1 MESRA
6 QINQKEDSAKDVN
19 FFNGRDYKARC
30 RIAAIGRQN
39 KGIIEAFFVILLSTV
54 YNFAAMIMMPSSKQD
69 ENRLEADDLPVEAEL
84 VLDPED
90 KGAVSEDV
98 AESGD
103 GSRAESAEAT
113 ALVPSTALGRYLVEI
128 RRYPFLSKEEEVQL
142 FHEYQVMGSRDAA
155 VKLILSNLRVSV
167 AIASEYGHTGAD
179 QMDLI
184 QEGNVGLMQA
194 IKKFDVSRN
203 VRFYAYAAWWVR
215 AYILRYL
222 LQSHRL
228 VKIGTTQE
236 QRKLFYNLKKEKA
249 KLEREGFVPDAKLLA
264 DRLQVRERDVLEM
277 DQRLGSWE
285 LSLDQPISK
294 DKEEGTFLDFLPAP
308 TPRVDDTIAKKELML
323 LFRKKLGEFSKTL
336 DERDEEILRNRLLSE
351 TPLTLEEIGRKYS
364 ITKERSRQLEARIIK
379 RLRQFMKAELK
390 DFDALRN

>member
-1 MESRA
+1 MTA
-6 QINQKEDSAKDVN
+6 GKN
-19 FFNGRDYKARC
+19 
-30 RIAAIGRQN
+30 
-39 KGIIEAFFVILLSTV
+39 L
-54 YNFAAMIMMPSSKQD
+54 MSSSHQD
-69 ENRLEADDLPVEAEL
+69 ENLSGRHRGRPLQEEERSSPVEAEL
-84 VLDPED
+84 VVAPEEEDDP
-90 KGAVSEDV
+90 SEYTGLV
-98 AESGD
+98 PT
-103 GSRAESAEAT
+103 T
-113 ALVPSTALGRYLVEI
+113 ALDRYLVEV
-128 RRYPFLSKEEEVQL
+128 RRYPFLSKEEELQL
-142 FHEYQVMGSRDAA
+142 FHEYRMTGSRDAA

-167 AIASEYGHTGAD
+167 AIAKEYAHTGAD

-194 IKKFDVSRN
+194 MKKFDVSRN

-249 KLEREGFVPDAKLLA
+249 KLEREGFVPDAKLIA

-294 DKEEGTFLDFLPAP
+294 DQEDGTFMDLLPAP
-308 TPRVDDTIAKKELML
+308 APRVDEALAQKELKL

-336 DERDEEILRNRLLSE
+336 DERDEDILRNRLLSE

-379 RLRQFMKAELK
+379 RLRDFMKTELK
-390 DFDALRN
+390 DFEALRG

>member
-1 MESRA
+1 MTEIQNLMPAS
-6 QINQKEDSAKDVN
+6 D
-19 FFNGRDYKARC
+19 
-30 RIAAIGRQN
+30 QN
-39 KGIIEAFFVILLSTV
+39 KSQIEENDVPEPIEAEFV
-54 YNFAAMIMMPSSKQD
+54 
-69 ENRLEADDLPVEAEL
+69 VE
-84 VLDPED
+84 PED
-90 KGAVSEDV
+90 EEDLSEDV

-103 GSRAESAEAT
+103 TAQKETS
-113 ALVPSTALGRYLVEI
+113 ALVPTTALGRYLVEV
-128 RRYPFLSKEEEVQL
+128 RRYPFLSKEEELQL

-236 QRKLFYNLKKEKA
+236 QRKLFYNLRKEKA

-336 DERDEEILRNRLLSE
+336 DERDEDILRNRLLSE

-364 ITKERSRQLEARIIK
+364 ITKERSRQLETRIIK
-379 RLRQFMKAELK
+379 RLRQFMKAEWQ

>member
-1 MESRA
+1 MTRSRIGDDNGEKLMPA
-6 QINQKEDSAKDVN
+6 SEQNENQLEEND
-19 FFNGRDYKARC
+19 
-30 RIAAIGRQN
+30 
-39 KGIIEAFFVILLSTV
+39 
-54 YNFAAMIMMPSSKQD
+54 MPD
-69 ENRLEADDLPVEAEL
+69 PVEAEF
-84 VLDPED
+84 VFDPED
-90 KGAVSEDV
+90 KEDQSEDV

-103 GSRAESAEAT
+103 DSKPEQAEST
-113 ALVPSTALGRYLVEI
+113 DLVPSTALGRYLVEV

-142 FHEYQVMGSRDAA
+142 FHEYQVMGSREAA
-155 VKLILSNLRVSV
+155 VKLILANLRVSV

-294 DKEEGTFLDFLPAP
+294 DKEEGTFLDLLPAP
-308 TPRVDDTIAKKELML
+308 TPRVDDALAKKELML

-336 DERDEEILRNRLLSE
+336 DERDEDILRNRLLSE
-351 TPLTLEEIGRKYS
+351 TPLTLDEIGRKYS

-379 RLRQFMKAELK
+379 KLREFMKTELQ
-390 DFDALRN
+390 DFEALRN

>member
-1 MESRA
+1 
-6 QINQKEDSAKDVN
+6 
-19 FFNGRDYKARC
+19 
-30 RIAAIGRQN
+30 
-39 KGIIEAFFVILLSTV
+39 
-54 YNFAAMIMMPSSKQD
+54 MPD
-69 ENRLEADDLPVEAEL
+69 PVEAEFSF
-84 VLDPED
+84 DPED
-90 KGAVSEDV
+90 EEDQSKDV

-103 GSRAESAEAT
+103 DSKPEQAET
-113 ALVPSTALGRYLVEI
+113 TDLVPSTALGRYLVEV
-128 RRYPFLSKEEEVQL
+128 RRYPFLSKEEELQL

-155 VKLILSNLRVSV
+155 VKLILSNLRVAV
-167 AIASEYGHTGAD
+167 AIASEYAHTGAD

-194 IKKFDVSRN
+194 IKKFDVTRN

-294 DKEEGTFLDFLPAP
+294 DKEEGTFLDLLPAP
-308 TPRVDDTIAKKELML
+308 TPRVDDALAKKELML
-323 LFRKKLGEFSKTL
+323 LFRKKLGEFSKIL
-336 DERDEEILRNRLLSE
+336 DERDEDILRNRLLSE

-364 ITKERSRQLEARIIK
+364 ITKERSRQLEAKIIK
-379 RLRQFMKAELK
+379 KLREFMKAELQ
-390 DFDALRN
+390 DFEALRN

>member
-1 MESRA
+1 MVVEPEEEDDPSEQTAETAEPTTSDDDTGSGEVEST
-6 QINQKEDSAKDVN
+6 Q
-19 FFNGRDYKARC
+19 
-30 RIAAIGRQN
+30 
-39 KGIIEAFFVILLSTV
+39 
-54 YNFAAMIMMPSSKQD
+54 
-69 ENRLEADDLPVEAEL
+69 L
-84 VLDPED
+84 VPT
-90 KGAVSEDV
+90 
-98 AESGD
+98 
-103 GSRAESAEAT
+103 T
-113 ALVPSTALGRYLVEI
+113 ALDRYLVES
-128 RRYPFLSKEEEVQL
+128 RRYPFLSKEEEIQL
-142 FHEYQVMGSRDAA
+142 FHEYRVMGSRDAA
-155 VKLILSNLRVSV
+155 VKLILSNLRVAV
-167 AIASEYGHTGAD
+167 AIAKEYAHTGAD

-194 IKKFDVSRN
+194 MKKFDVSRN

-236 QRKLFYNLKKEKA
+236 QRKLFYNLKKERA
-249 KLEREGFVPDAKLLA
+249 KLEREGFVPDAKLIA

-294 DKEEGTFLDFLPAP
+294 DQEEGTFLDLLPAP
-308 TPRVDDTIAKKELML
+308 TPRVDETLAQKELKL

-379 RLRQFMKAELK
+379 RLREFMKTELK
-390 DFDALRN
+390 DFEALRG